1 MPPSAGGSSAHSF
14 GSFSPI
20 LKTPAAKRGSRA
32 AAAAADAWSDCTPPS
47 GDAAPS
53 PARIGHTAVLVGEWM
68 VLYGGV
74 LAGAPE
80 REREVSML
88 HVSSGEWVSLP
99 CSGAAPSG
107 RAWHS
112 ATAVGE
118 TMLLV
123 YGGSNGSRART

>member
-32 AAAAADAWSDCTPPS
+32 AAAAVDAWSDCTPPS

-80 REREVSML
+80 RDLNRYLQRATRLDLEGLDALLE
-88 HVSSGEWVSLP
+88 EPEFELP
-99 CSGAAPSG
+99 
-107 RAWHS
+107 
-112 ATAVGE
+112 VGP
-118 TMLLV
+118 T
-123 YGGSNGSRART
+123 